1 MSTGVFGSY
10 LYPTRES
17 YHQIR
22 RSVAMHSTEVTLQA
36 VEILPISLS
45 LSFLQRNE
53 YPTPTA
59 RCLTWLGDDEVK
71 LDITESEKKL
81 INEFRDRLENHHNY
95 LNVPRS
101 ELLRYIIGCKH
112 RLQVAERRFLNL
124 KDLERTFNLNDVTL
138 GQVRDELKKPCYI
151 LAGKDKLGRAIIA
164 FKIRHF
170 KPKKADVSVMMKS
183 VLTLADAMLSDIDT
197 LRNGAIIVFDMK
209 GLSRENFSFQL
220 EKV

>member
-1 MSTGVFGSY
+1 M
-10 LYPTRES
+10 
-17 YHQIR
+17 
-22 RSVAMHSTEVTLQA
+22 
-36 VEILPISLS
+36 
-45 LSFLQRNE
+45 
-53 YPTPTA
+53 
-59 RCLTWLGDDEVK
+59 
-71 LDITESEKKL
+71 
-81 INEFRDRLENHHNY
+81 
-95 LNVPRS
+95 PRS

-220 EKV
+220 EKVFVKAFQVFSLFLPVRMSLLLTSVFCVYRTLIPFE